1 MNRGKF
7 NYWIDV
13 AMVPASVLSFCSGLK
28 LHAAGH
34 GFAYGTEQWTVA
46 HIVVSLLFVALVCI
60 HVRNHWGW
68 FKRVKKEGVRGKKKM
83 VMLLTLAFLSVAIS
97 GIILIF
103 IGKDFPSFGMLHY
116 KIEIVTVV
124 LSIQHILKRRTF
136 LLKSIDD
143 RSDVKSRRNRAV

>member
-13 AMVPASVLSFCSGLK
+13 AMVPVFVLSFCSGLK

-34 GFAYGTEQWTVA
+34 GFVDATEQWTMV

-103 IGKDFPSFGMLHY
+103 IGKDCPSFGMLHY

>member
-13 AMVPASVLSFCSGLK
+13 AMVPVFVLSFCSGLK

-34 GFAYGTEQWTVA
+34 GFVDVTEQWTMV

-116 KIEIVTVV
+116 KIGIVTVV

>member
-34 GFAYGTEQWTVA
+34 GFVDVTEQWTMV

-83 VMLLTLAFLSVAIS
+83 VML
-97 GIILIF
+97 
-103 IGKDFPSFGMLHY
+103 K
-116 KIEIVTVV
+116 
-124 LSIQHILKRRTF
+124 
-136 LLKSIDD
+136 
-143 RSDVKSRRNRAV
+143 